1 VPIPTPCPFTA
12 RRRPPLGGILDFR
25 RCRGEGAPNSRARD
39 RRRWRGRGDAE
50 TQGLPRICA
59 APRPGSRHRI
69 CGLLWA
75 LYASHVSCTL
85 WAQVLS
91 SFCRGRGASRWN
103 EGTGDTSTGFIKNF
117 AHIQEPGANEQRFLT
132 TYKRV
137 NDEREERIRTTG
149 AQGGCDGRVQ
159 WRRACSAKVRARGER
174 SGMRTRV
181 ALH

>member
-1 VPIPTPCPFTA
+1 MPTPCPFTA
-12 RRRPPLGGILDFR
+12 RRRPARGGIRDVR
-25 RCRGEGAPNSRARD
+25 RCRGEGSPRTHGHGIACAVGAAGPPTPKGSPAFV
-39 RRRWRGRGDAE
+39 
-50 TQGLPRICA
+50 LPPAGVA
-59 APRPGSRHRI
+59 APHLRR
-69 CGLLWA
+69 A
-75 LYASHVSCTL
+75 VFVSCTL
-85 WAQVLS
+85 WARVLNP
-91 SFCRGRGASRWN
+91 FCRGSSRRN

-159 WRRACSAKVRARGER
+159 WRCACSATVHAGVER
-174 SGMRTRV
+174 SGMRTCV